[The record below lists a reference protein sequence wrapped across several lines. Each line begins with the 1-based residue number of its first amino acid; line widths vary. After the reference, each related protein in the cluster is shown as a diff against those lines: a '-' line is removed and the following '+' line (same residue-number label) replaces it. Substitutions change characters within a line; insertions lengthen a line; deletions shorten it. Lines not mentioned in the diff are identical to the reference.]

1 MKIADIL
8 RHVADQVDREEE
20 QAGEMDPTSRVPHA
34 ESDPTTMIPPLQQK
48 IEILKKAAGEA
59 NAFDDGV
66 GHSGEHVEPEDELDR
81 IKHIAGL
88 TVMIDGPQGEMG

>member
-8 RHVADQVDREEE
+8 RHVADQMDHEE
-20 QAGEMDPTSRVPHA
+20 QAGEMDPAHSVPQ
-34 ESDPTTMIPPLQQK
+34 ETDDPTTMIPPLQQK

-66 GHSGEHVEPEDELDR
+66 GHSGERVEPEDELDR
-81 IKHIAGL
+81 IRHIAGL
-88 TVMIDGPQGEMG
+88 TVMIDGPQGEMGE